1 MTSAPFPS
9 LPPGSDTGWIIARR
23 DGAIV
28 AADDAAAALLGAPDA
43 AALVGRSWPTLA
55 TADSFAAVDEAR
67 RALAAGLL
75 WTGRIELFFAHRP
88 VAVSLEIPPS
98 TGDVAVLRLAS
109 YSAGAPGDP
118 PGYAAALID
127 AMESVR
133 QVNAAGAAR
142 GVLQAARSVVTF
154 DWAVALRYEGAA
166 AEAVAVY
173 PSGLA
178 GIDAGAHWG
187 TGDAADRQL
196 IASGQP
202 TLDAELSA
210 EAGDQSPL
218 SRLPSFGMRSAMRVP
233 LFRGVDVVGCVA
245 VYAAT
250 PAAFRGIDGVR
261 LERLVR
267 ALGDRIGTT
276 PREVGPPTP
285 AAEPPPSDVAD
296 TGEDAQVPIPAEVPQ
311 DATIADERRV
321 TAERMERLNALGELV
336 SGVAHELNN
345 PLTAIL
351 GYAQMLPALDSAERS
366 RALATIEDEALR
378 ASRIVRNLLSFA
390 RQHRPR
396 IESVDLNAL
405 LQRIVDVRRYSLAVD
420 SIEVILELGELPAV
434 PADEYQLEQVFLNLL
449 SNAHQAVAP
458 AGSGTITIRT
468 TSMGDRV
475 RVAVTDTGPGIPE
488 ELKARIFEPFFSTR
502 EVGRGSGMGLAIVFG
517 VVTEHGGRVWVEE
530 APSGGAR
537 FVVELPI
544 TSTTPEVATHGTPST
559 ADEPVA
565 DTPPPPDN
573 GALPSSPLS
582 IDVEPTAG
590 PTPEPTQHPT
600 TAARVL
606 VVDDEA
612 PIRALIRE
620 ILAAAGHAPTLAA
633 SGHEALRLLEA
644 HPFHLILLDVRM
656 PGMDGL
662 SLYGRI
668 VQQWPEMRGRVVF
681 VTGEAGGEHV
691 AGIREGDE
699 RYLEKPF
706 HRTELLRTIE
716 EVLAQP

>member
-1 MTSAPFPS
+1 V
-9 LPPGSDTGWIIARR
+9 LR
-23 DGAIV
+23 V
-28 AADDAAAALLGAPDA
+28 AAYSAAA
-43 AALVGRSWPTLA
+43 S
-55 TADSFAAVDEAR
+55 
-67 RALAAGLL
+67 
-75 WTGRIELFFAHRP
+75 
-88 VAVSLEIPPS
+88 
-98 TGDVAVLRLAS
+98 
-109 YSAGAPGDP
+109 GDP

-133 QVNAAGAAR
+133 QADGAGAAR
-142 GVLQAARSVVTF
+142 GVLQAARSVVAF
-154 DWAVALRYEGAA
+154 DWAVALRYDTAA
-166 AEAVAVY
+166 VEAVAVY
-173 PSGLA
+173 PSGLT
-178 GIDAGAHWG
+178 GIDAGARWAAA
-187 TGDAADRQL
+187 DAADRQL
-196 IASGQP
+196 VASGQP
-202 TLDAELSA
+202 TLDGELRT
-210 EAGDQSPL
+210 EPGDQSPL

-233 LFRGVDVVGCVA
+233 LFRGPDVVGCVA

-267 ALGDRIGTT
+267 ALGDRVAAAR
-276 PREVGPPTP
+276 REVVAPPLPTELP
-285 AAEPPPSDVAD
+285 TSEVMD
-296 TGEDAQVPIPAEVPQ
+296 TGEDAQVAIPVDEPRETPVAD
-311 DATIADERRV
+311 DARV
-321 TAERMERLNALGELV
+321 VAERMERLNALGELV

-351 GYAQMLPALDSAERS
+351 GYAQMLPALDSTERN
-366 RALATIEDEALR
+366 RALSTIEDEALR

-396 IESVDLNAL
+396 IEAVDLNAL
-405 LQRIVDVRRYSLAVD
+405 LERIVDVRRYSLSVD
-420 SIEVILELGELPAV
+420 NVEVILELGELSPV

-458 AGSGTITIRT
+458 AGSGTVTIRT
-468 TSMGDRV
+468 TPMGDRV

-517 VVTEHGGRVWVEE
+517 VVTEHGGRVWVEQ

-537 FVVELPI
+537 FVVELPT
-544 TSTTPEVATHGTPST
+544 TSTPPEIPAQGAPPLPPEQPAAGAASSTDEPPST
-559 ADEPVA
+559 ASDSDAPGRLAPESPRGEP
-565 DTPPPPDN
+565 
-573 GALPSSPLS
+573 
-582 IDVEPTAG
+582 
-590 PTPEPTQHPT
+590 PT
-600 TAARVL
+600 TARVL

-620 ILAAAGHAPTLAA
+620 ILAAAGHAATLAA
-633 SGHEALRLLEA
+633 SGNEALRLLEA
-644 HPFHLILLDVRM
+644 QAFDVVLLDVRM

-668 VQQWPEMRGRVVF
+668 VQQWPQMRGRVVF

-706 HRTELLRTIE
+706 HRTELLRMID

>member
-9 LPPGSDTGWIIARR
+9 LSAGSDTGWIVARR
-23 DGAIV
+23 DGAII

-43 AALVGRSWPTLA
+43 ASLVGRSWPTLA

-75 WTGRIELFFAHRP
+75 WTGRVELFFAHRP
-88 VAVSLEIPPS
+88 VAVSLEIPPT
-98 TGDVAVLRLAS
+98 TGDVAVLRLAP
-109 YSAGAPGDP
+109 YSAGASGDP

-133 QVNAAGAAR
+133 QTDAAGAAR

-154 DWAVALRYEGAA
+154 DWAVALRYDGASVQ
-166 AEAVAVY
+166 AVAVY

-178 GIDAGAHWG
+178 GIDAGARWD
-187 TGDAADRQL
+187 TADAADRQL
-196 IASGQP
+196 VASGQP
-202 TLDAELSA
+202 TLDAGLTS
-210 EAGDQSPL
+210 EAGDRSPL
-218 SRLPSFGMRSAMRVP
+218 ARLPSFGMRSAMRVP
-233 LFRGVDVVGCVA
+233 LFRGADVTGCVA
-245 VYAAT
+245 VYAAA

-267 ALGDRIGTT
+267 ALGDRIGASAREAVPTT
-276 PREVGPPTP
+276 PTEP
-285 AAEPPPSDVAD
+285 APSEIAGTAE
-296 TGEDAQVPIPAEVPQ
+296 EAQVASPAEEPREAP
-311 DATIADERRV
+311 ATDENRLV
-321 TAERMERLNALGELV
+321 AERMERLNALGELV

-366 RALATIEDEALR
+366 RALSTIEDEALR

-396 IESVDLNAL
+396 IESVDLNSL
-405 LQRIVDVRRYSLAVD
+405 LERLVDVRRYSLAVD
-420 SIEVILELGELPAV
+420 NVDVILELGELPPV

-458 AGSGTITIRT
+458 AGAGTITIRT
-468 TSMGDRV
+468 TAIGGHV
-475 RVAVTDTGPGIPE
+475 RVAFTDSGPGIPE

-502 EVGRGSGMGLAIVFG
+502 EVGRGTGMGLAIVFG
-517 VVTEHGGRVWVEE
+517 VVTEHGGRVWVEQ

-544 TSTTPEVATHGTPST
+544 TSTVTGMPTPPT
-559 ADEPVA
+559 ARPDEPPPTSGTGTQA
-565 DTPPPPDN
+565 PSLASETASARMTPPEPPQD
-573 GALPSSPLS
+573 APRIAS
-582 IDVEPTAG
+582 
-590 PTPEPTQHPT
+590 
-600 TAARVL
+600 ARVL

-644 HPFHLILLDVRM
+644 QDFQVVLLDVRM

-662 SLYGRI
+662 SLYARI
-668 VQQWPEMRGRVVF
+668 VQQWPAMRGRVVF

-706 HRTELLRTIE
+706 HREELLRVIE
-716 EVLAQP
+716 EVLAQH